1 MSIEQKRKVMFRFS
15 LRFWILNGNIRGER
29 RAVNKPENRA
39 GWVLTGGRSSR
50 MGTDKALISLD
61 GRPLALRVADA
72 VAGEKGGAG
81 NGRRWWA
88 TRRLFHRRDGSDHL
102 SG

>member
-1 MSIEQKRKVMFRFS
+1 MFRFS

-29 RAVNKPENRA
+29 RAVDTPENRA

-50 MGTDKALISLD
+50 MGTDKALIALD

-72 VAGEKGGAG
+72 VAGSAEWCRLSAIRPGTL
-81 NGRRWWA
+81 RWDY
-88 TRRLFHRRDGSDHL
+88 R
-102 SG
+102 